1 MALIVSPVFYS
12 LTKDTSIT
20 LKFQGDGGKLPY
32 VWSKISG
39 TIPNGMT
46 FTSSGI
52 FSGTPNKT
60 GSFTFVISLIDS
72 NKVTKNAT
80 IKVQVN
86 QVSSIGKTGATG
98 ATGVAG
104 IKGTTGTTGA
114 TGFGITGY
122 TGATGITGSTGVTG
136 PTGATSGSTG
146 ATGATGATG
155 DAGATGDVGT
165 TGATG
170 ATGAGDVGA
179 TGATGDIG
187 ATGTTGATGATGATG
202 TSGAYVLR
210 NYADESAANTDIPSP
225 STGELIYTTN
235 DNKAKVWTGS
245 AWEAMN

>member
-170 ATGAGDVGA
+170 ATGA
-179 TGATGDIG
+179 
-187 ATGTTGATGATGATG
+187 TG